1 MYSLPVI
8 FMPYSVVWEGGW
20 GMKGLALV
28 AGEILPASIL
38 ATQLRPALRAT
49 AEAEGTSNG

>member
-38 ATQLRPALRAT
+38 ATQLRPALRAA